1 MTKKLYQHLVNILCC
16 GNINEECLSA
26 DDIPIQDVN
35 QSAQTDTP
43 LDSITEEQDDPDKMK
58 TKAVSALKHLPK
70 LPGLTKK
77 HKTKNNP
84 QGDPPLELQV
94 NNSEM
99 NDSLA
104 NEINHAVH
112 ISAV

>member
-1 MTKKLYQHLVNILCC
+1 M
-16 GNINEECLSA
+16 
-26 DDIPIQDVN
+26 
-35 QSAQTDTP
+35 
-43 LDSITEEQDDPDKMK
+43 DSITEEQEDHDKMK

-84 QGDPPLELQV
+84 QQGDQQLELQI
-94 NNSEM
+94 NNSEIM
-99 NDSLA
+99 DSSV
-104 NEINHAVH
+104 NEVNHPVH

>member
-1 MTKKLYQHLVNILCC
+1 MADKYSQNRIFPCDFNDQFISL
-16 GNINEECLSA
+16 

-35 QSAQTDTP
+35 QPAPTETP
-43 LDSITEEQDDPDKMK
+43 LDSITEEQEDPDKTK

-77 HKTKNNP
+77 HKSKPNA
-84 QGDPPLELQV
+84 QGDQQIEMQI
-94 NNSEM
+94 NNSEV
-99 NDSLA
+99 DSLT
-104 NEINHAVH
+104 NDINHAVH

>member
-1 MTKKLYQHLVNILCC
+1 MAENPPNLFLPCDF
-16 GNINEECLSA
+16 NEQFISL

-35 QSAQTDTP
+35 QANQTETP
-43 LDSITEEQDDPDKMK
+43 LDSITEEQEDADKTK

-70 LPGLTKK
+70 LPGLSKK

-84 QGDPPLELQV
+84 QQGDQQLELQI
-94 NNSEM
+94 NSEI

-104 NEINHAVH
+104 NEVNHAVH